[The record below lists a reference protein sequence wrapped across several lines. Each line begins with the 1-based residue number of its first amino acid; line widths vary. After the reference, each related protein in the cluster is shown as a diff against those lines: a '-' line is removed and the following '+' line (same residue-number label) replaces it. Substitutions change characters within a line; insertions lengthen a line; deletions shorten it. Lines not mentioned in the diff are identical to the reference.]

1 MIKTLT
7 YYKPTIAFFVGRCA
21 NPKVS
26 AKKLLLC
33 EPEHLC
39 LETHKK
45 SNGGYNFSLCAI
57 LEKLKN
63 ALTLQQKNDYELLDR
78 VEY

>member
-1 MIKTLT
+1 MITNRLKPLT

-26 AKKLLLC
+26 ARKLPLC

-45 SNGGYNFSLCAI
+45 SNGGYNSSLCTI
-57 LEKLKN
+57 EN
-63 ALTLQQKNDYELLDR
+63 
-78 VEY
+78 EY

>member
-1 MIKTLT
+1 MINTKTLT

-21 NPKVS
+21 NQKVC
-26 AKKLLLC
+26 ARKKPLC

-45 SNGGYNFSLCAI
+45 SNGGYNFSLVASVTRQRN
-57 LEKLKN
+57 K
-63 ALTLQQKNDYELLDR
+63 
-78 VEY
+78 

>member
-1 MIKTLT
+1 MRIT

-21 NPKVS
+21 NL
-26 AKKLLLC
+26 KLCARKLPLC

-45 SNGGYNFSLCAI
+45 ATYAYCFSLATI
-57 LEKLKN
+57 SPTWRKTREKVFI
-63 ALTLQQKNDYELLDR
+63 T
-78 VEY
+78 